1 MGELKAKEELGSDL
15 EEEEEEPPTFLFCSA
30 RSVCALEDRGGGG
43 RVQHG
48 GKKKNRKRGE
58 LATYVRES
66 VTRFTT
72 VSFLLRLGGRRW
84 RNDDDVRAVGRGIGA
99 SRHYCTVL
107 CTVTGER
114 EVRCYNKCYW
124 CCSAPPPPPPPLP
137 PPPPSA
143 ARLSV

>member
-72 VSFLLRLGGRRW
+72 VSFLLRLGREEVEERRRRTGGRAGDW
-84 RNDDDVRAVGRGIGA
+84 SITTLLYGAVYCDRGKRGA
-99 SRHYCTVL
+99 ML
-107 CTVTGER
+107 F
-114 EVRCYNKCYW
+114 
-124 CCSAPPPPPPPLP
+124 
-137 PPPPSA
+137 
-143 ARLSV
+143 